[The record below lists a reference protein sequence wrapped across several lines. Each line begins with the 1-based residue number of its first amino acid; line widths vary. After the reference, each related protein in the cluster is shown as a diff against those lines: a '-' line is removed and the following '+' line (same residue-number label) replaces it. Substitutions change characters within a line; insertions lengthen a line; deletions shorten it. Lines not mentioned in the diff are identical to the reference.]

1 MTDLSAS
8 PAGISDAALLAALH
22 SEILR
27 ADWPAES
34 IAHLLALPGAFA
46 LVAIQRADETP
57 VGETPVGKSPV
68 DNTPVGYAI
77 CVPGGE
83 GFDVAALGVVSGVRR
98 QGIGRFLVAEAI
110 DLATRAGG
118 RELTLEVAAG
128 NSAARRLYGACGF
141 VEIAL
146 RPGYYTCHQDQASQD
161 AVVMRLSLI

>member
-8 PAGISDAALLAALH
+8 PACISDAALLAALH
-22 SEILR
+22 SEILQ

-34 IAHLLALPGAFA
+34 IARLLALPGAFA
-46 LVAIQRADETP
+46 LVATQRTDETP
-57 VGETPVGKSPV
+57 VGK
-68 DNTPVGYAI
+68 TPVGYAI

-141 VEIAL
+141 VEIAH
-146 RPGYYTCHQDQASQD
+146 RPDYYTCHQDQAPQD
-161 AVVMRLSLI
+161 AVVMRLSLN